1 MHPAEDAILSEFLGD
16 SPRAS
21 QLREL
26 IATLQ
31 TRLQAFTAERD
42 ALPES
47 DPQRRSL
54 DKKVKELRSQLTV
67 LTEEEAISTFV
78 EDSVRATLSR
88 PASFSGDLG
97 PDDDGGPY

>member
-26 IATLQ
+26 IETLQ
-31 TRLQAFTAERD
+31 TRLRVFTAERD
-42 ALPES
+42 ALSED
-47 DPQRRSL
+47 DPQKKAL
-54 DKKVKELRSQLTV
+54 DKKVKEMKGQLTV
-67 LTEEEAISTFV
+67 LGEEEAVSTFV

-88 PASFSGDLG
+88 PANFSGDLG